1 MSSGGPKRLVINS
14 DRFLTDICPA
24 VLQGLASQPGEAN
37 ALEGDPELLSAI
49 IRGNHRIIFNDP
61 IYDEYENRSNT
72 YPTIAWLSVIQELQR
87 QGLIVKPRLS
97 PLIRN
102 IEGIP
107 QRHNT
112 FPLVAIRASA
122 DYLITEHQ
130 PWHDRADTI
139 AEHGPQVI
147 TPGGFVRQYGA

>member
-1 MSSGGPKRLVINS
+1 MSSGSPKWLVVNS
-14 DRFLTDICPA
+14 DRFLTDICP
-24 VLQGLASQPGEAN
+24 VVMQGLAFEPGEAD
-37 ALEGDPELLSAI
+37 ALEGDPDLLSVI
-49 IRGNHRIIFNDP
+49 IRGKHKIIFDDP
-61 IYDEYENRSNT
+61 IYSEYEHRART
-72 YPTIAWLSVIQELQR
+72 YPTISWLPVIQELQR
-87 QGLIVKPRLS
+87 QGLIIKPRLN
-97 PLIRN
+97 PLSRN

-112 FPLVAIRASA
+112 FPLVAIRARA

-130 PWHDRADTI
+130 PWHDRADEI

>member
-1 MSSGGPKRLVINS
+1 MSSGSSKRLVINS
-14 DRFLTDICPA
+14 DRFLTDICPV
-24 VLQGLASQPGEAN
+24 VLQRLASQPDESDE
-37 ALEGDPELLSAI
+37 LEGDPELLSAI
-49 IRGNHRIIFNDP
+49 IRGNHKIIYNEP
-61 IYDEYENRSNT
+61 IFDEYEDRAGN

-87 QGLIVKPRLS
+87 QGLIIKPRLS
-97 PLIRN
+97 PLRRN

-130 PWHDRADTI
+130 PWRDRADVI

-147 TPGGFVRQYGA
+147 TPGGFVQQYGT